1 MQTTALADFDNHS
14 LISTINVVR
23 TVIAA
28 AAQPTAAKIADV
40 FGRLELIYVS
50 VTFYVV
56 GTIIE
61 ASSHNVST
69 FCAGAVIYQIGLTI
83 ITFLVEV
90 IVADISSLRSR
101 LLWSYIAATP
111 FIINTWVSGNIAQS
125 VLETTT
131 WRWGVGMWAI
141 IYPVLSMP
149 LIISLLVAARRAA
162 KRGDLDNLTLQSR
175 RSGLRLRCI
184 DLFWTLG
191 KHSFIEDHGA
201 SLTVYPQMSLVCY
214 LSLQCLL

>member
-1 MQTTALADFDNHS
+1 M
-14 LISTINVVR
+14 R

-50 VTFYVV
+50 ITFYVV

-61 ASSHNVST
+61 ASSHSVSA

-83 ITFLVEV
+83 VTFLVEV

-101 LLWSYIAATP
+101 LLWSYIAGTP

-149 LIISLLVAARRAA
+149 LVISLVVAARRAA
-162 KRGDLDNLTLQSR
+162 KRGDLDNLTISSQR
-175 RSGLRLRCI
+175 RGFRVQCS
-184 DLFWTLG
+184 DLFWSLG
-191 KHSFIEDHGA
+191 KLSSSKDRDGLLI
-201 SLTVYPQMSLVCY
+201 VPYQMSLAFY

>member
-1 MQTTALADFDNHS
+1 MADFENHS

-40 FGRLELIYVS
+40 FGRLELVYVS
-50 VTFYVV
+50 VAFYVV

-61 ASSHNVST
+61 TFSDSVST
-69 FCAGAVIYQIGLTI
+69 FCAGAVIYQIGLTVV
-83 ITFLVEV
+83 TFLVEV

-111 FIINTWVSGNIAQS
+111 FIINTWVSGDVAQA
-125 VLETTT
+125 VLRTTS

-141 IYPVLSMP
+141 IYPVMAIP
-149 LIISLLVAARRAA
+149 LIASLLLAARRAR
-162 KRGDLDNLTLQSR
+162 KSSDLDGHKTLR
-175 RSGLRLRCI
+175 RQIGSKKLIVSLFWQLGKSGPGSGLGDR
-184 DLFWTLG
+184 
-191 KHSFIEDHGA
+191 K
-201 SLTVYPQMSLVCY
+201 
-214 LSLQCLL
+214 

>member
-1 MQTTALADFDNHS
+1 MADFDNHS

-40 FGRLELIYVS
+40 FGRLELVYVS
-50 VTFYVV
+50 IAFYVV

-61 ASSHNVST
+61 TLSHSVST
-69 FCAGAVIYQIGLTI
+69 FCAGAVIYQIGLTVV
-83 ITFLVEV
+83 TFLVEV

-111 FIINTWVSGNIAQS
+111 FIINTWVSGDVAQA
-125 VLETTT
+125 VLETTS

-141 IYPVLSMP
+141 IYPAMSIP
-149 LIISLLVAARRAA
+149 LIVSLLLAAHRAK
-162 KRGDLDNLTLQSR
+162 KRGDLVENATSR
-175 RSGLRLRCI
+175 RQLGLKKLI
-184 DLFWTLG
+184 ASLFWQIG
-191 KHSFIEDHGA
+191 KCCPVIA
-201 SLTVYPQMSLVCY
+201 WKC
-214 LSLQCLL
+214 

>member
-1 MQTTALADFDNHS
+1 M
-14 LISTINVVR
+14 
-23 TVIAA
+23 IAA

-40 FGRLELIYVS
+40 FGRLELVYVS
-50 VTFYVV
+50 VAFYVI

-61 ASSHNVST
+61 TCSHTVST

-83 ITFLVEV
+83 VTFLVEV

-141 IYPVLSMP
+141 IYPASALP
-149 LIISLLVAARRAA
+149 LVISLLVAARRAR
-162 KRGDLDNLTLQSR
+162 KRGDLDNLKLSSHR
-175 RSGLRLRCI
+175 RGFKSGCL
-184 DLFWTLG
+184 DLFWKLG
-191 KHSFIEDHGA
+191 E
-201 SLTVYPQMSLVCY
+201 
-214 LSLQCLL
+214 

>member
-1 MQTTALADFDNHS
+1 MADFENHS

-40 FGRLELIYVS
+40 FGRLELVYVS
-50 VTFYVV
+50 VAFYVV

-61 ASSHNVST
+61 TFSHSVST
-69 FCAGAVIYQIGLTI
+69 FCAGAVIYQIGLTVV
-83 ITFLVEV
+83 TFLVEV

-111 FIINTWVSGNIAQS
+111 FIINTWVSGDVAQA
-125 VLETTT
+125 VLRTTS

-141 IYPVLSMP
+141 IYPVMAIP
-149 LIISLLVAARRAA
+149 LIVSLLLAARRA
-162 KRGDLDNLTLQSR
+162 RNCGDLEGHKTLR
-175 RSGLRLRCI
+175 RQIGFKKLIVSLFWQLGKSGSGLGNR
-184 DLFWTLG
+184 
-191 KHSFIEDHGA
+191 K
-201 SLTVYPQMSLVCY
+201 
-214 LSLQCLL
+214 

>member
-1 MQTTALADFDNHS
+1 L
-14 LISTINVVR
+14 INVVR

-40 FGRLELIYVS
+40 FGRLELIFLS
-50 VTFYVV
+50 ITFYVV

-61 ASSHNVST
+61 ASSHSVSA
-69 FCAGAVIYQIGLTI
+69 FCAGAVIYEVGLTI
-83 ITFLVEV
+83 VTFLVEV
-90 IVADISSLRSR
+90 IVADISSLQSR

-111 FIINTWVSGNIAQS
+111 FIINTWVSGTIAQS

-162 KRGDLDNLTLQSR
+162 KRGDLVNLKLDGH
-175 RSGLRLRCI
+175 RSGFRLRCVH
-184 DLFWTLG
+184 LFWNLG
-191 KHSFIEDHGA
+191 KPYLSNFHGM
-201 SLTVYPQMSLVCY
+201 LLIILCQMSLAFY
-214 LSLQCLL
+214 SSLQCLL

>member
-50 VTFYVV
+50 ITFYVV

-61 ASSHNVST
+61 ASSHSVSS

-83 ITFLVEV
+83 VTFLVEV

-162 KRGDLDNLTLQSR
+162 KRGDLDNLKLDGQRGGFKSR
-175 RSGLRLRCI
+175 CT
-184 DLFWTLG
+184 DLFWNLG
-191 KHSFIEDHGA
+191 KHS
-201 SLTVYPQMSLVCY
+201 LTKDRGTLLIVLRQMSLAFY
-214 LSLQCLL
+214 SSLQCLL

>member
-1 MQTTALADFDNHS
+1 M
-14 LISTINVVR
+14 R

-50 VTFYVV
+50 ITFYVV

-61 ASSHNVST
+61 ASSHSVST

-83 ITFLVEV
+83 VTFLVEV

-131 WRWGVGMWAI
+131 WRWVVWMWAI

-149 LIISLLVAARRAA
+149 LVISLVVAARRAA
-162 KRGDLDNLTLQSR
+162 KRGDLDNLTISSQR
-175 RSGLRLRCI
+175 RGFRVQCS
-184 DLFWTLG
+184 DLFWSLG
-191 KHSFIEDHGA
+191 KLSSSKDRDGLLI
-201 SLTVYPQMSLVCY
+201 VPYQMSLAFY

>member
-1 MQTTALADFDNHS
+1 M
-14 LISTINVVR
+14 
-23 TVIAA
+23 
-28 AAQPTAAKIADV
+28 
-40 FGRLELIYVS
+40 
-50 VTFYVV
+50 V

-61 ASSHNVST
+61 TFSHNVSA

-125 VLETTT
+125 VLDTTT

-149 LIISLLVAARRAA
+149 LVISLLVAARRAR
-162 KRGDLDNLTLQSR
+162 KRGDLDGLKLASHR
-175 RSGLRLRCI
+175 RGFRLGCL
-184 DLFWTLG
+184 DLFWKLGEHETFLYGTLT
-191 KHSFIEDHGA
+191 
-201 SLTVYPQMSLVCY
+201 LC
-214 LSLQCLL
+214 

>member
-1 MQTTALADFDNHS
+1 M
-14 LISTINVVR
+14 R

-40 FGRLELIYVS
+40 FGRLELVYLS
-50 VTFYVV
+50 VIFYSV
-56 GTIIE
+56 GTVIE
-61 ASSHNVST
+61 AASRNVST

-101 LLWSYIAATP
+101 LLWSYIAAMP
-111 FIINTWVSGNIAQS
+111 FIVNTWVSGNIAQS

-141 IYPVLSMP
+141 IYPALSMP

-162 KRGDLDNLTLQSR
+162 KRGDLDNLSLKSHRRGFRSR
-175 RSGLRLRCI
+175 VL
-184 DLFWTLG
+184 DLFWSLG
-191 KHSFIEDHGA
+191 KI
-201 SLTVYPQMSLVCY
+201 P
-214 LSLQCLL
+214 LSRRHC

>member
-1 MQTTALADFDNHS
+1 MADFENHS

-40 FGRLELIYVS
+40 FGRLELVYVS
-50 VTFYVV
+50 VAFYVV

-61 ASSHNVST
+61 TFSHSVST
-69 FCAGAVIYQIGLTI
+69 FCAGAVIYQIGLTVV
-83 ITFLVEV
+83 TFLVEV

-111 FIINTWVSGNIAQS
+111 FIINTWVSGDVAQA
-125 VLETTT
+125 VLRTTS

-141 IYPVLSMP
+141 IYPLMAIPLIASLLLAARRARKSGDLDGHKTLRRQIGFKK
-149 LIISLLVAARRAA
+149 LIISLFWQLG
-162 KRGDLDNLTLQSR
+162 KSD
-175 RSGLRLRCI
+175 SGLDSR
-184 DLFWTLG
+184 
-191 KHSFIEDHGA
+191 K
-201 SLTVYPQMSLVCY
+201 
-214 LSLQCLL
+214 

>member
-1 MQTTALADFDNHS
+1 M
-14 LISTINVVR
+14 
-23 TVIAA
+23 
-28 AAQPTAAKIADV
+28 
-40 FGRLELIYVS
+40 
-50 VTFYVV
+50 V

-61 ASSHNVST
+61 TFSHTVSA
-69 FCAGAVIYQIGLTI
+69 FCAGAVIYQVGLTI

-125 VLETTT
+125 VLDTTT

-149 LIISLLVAARRAA
+149 LVISLLVAARRAR
-162 KRGDLDNLTLQSR
+162 KRGDLDGLKLASHR
-175 RSGLRLRCI
+175 RGFRLGCL
-184 DLFWTLG
+184 DLFWRLGEPETL
-191 KHSFIEDHGA
+191 S
-201 SLTVYPQMSLVCY
+201 VR
-214 LSLQCLL
+214 

>member
-1 MQTTALADFDNHS
+1 
-14 LISTINVVR
+14 VVR

-28 AAQPTAAKIADV
+28 AAQPTAAKVADV

-61 ASSHNVST
+61 ASSHSVSS

-83 ITFLVEV
+83 VTFLVEV

-111 FIINTWVSGNIAQS
+111 FIINTWVSGNVVQS

-162 KRGDLDNLTLQSR
+162 KRGDLDNLTLHNHR
-175 RSGLRLRCI
+175 RGFRLRCL

-191 KHSFIEDHGA
+191 K
-201 SLTVYPQMSLVCY
+201 SLFLHDLDGLLIAPYQMSLV
-214 LSLQCLL
+214 